1 MSLFSKAAKAASWI
15 LTHPPRE
22 TFPADRKRIAFIK
35 QGLFSY
41 SNLRTLEQLR
51 RVFPECCV
59 EVIDVR
65 EDLLRAHKLT
75 AATNVLAAFGSFA
88 GDLLTRK
95 RTLREV
101 YYRTPWFF
109 QRLRKM
115 LASRFAGREKEYAFS
130 LATQSLYDASVPGIP
145 HFIYTDHTHL
155 TNLYYPAFDRSRLLA
170 PSIIALEKQAYQNAH
185 RVFVMGSHVARSLV
199 EHYGLPANR
208 AVVIGAG
215 SNIDPSQLPLEND
228 GYSNQRA
235 IFVGVEWA
243 RKGGPLLMEA
253 FRKVQRELP
262 DASLT
267 IVGCKPT
274 VRLPNVT
281 VLGRIPRDAVKR
293 ELARASLFVF
303 PTRIEPFGIAPI
315 EAHLQNLPVV
325 ASDLGAIPDI
335 VLAGKTGALTP
346 TDDPVKLA
354 EAIIDYLQHPGK
366 CREHGE
372 AGRIHVMQN
381 FTWDTTGDRMR
392 EAILASLKPAG

>member
-1 MSLFSKAAKAASWI
+1 VQAF
-15 LTHPPRE
+15 PP
-22 TFPADRKRIAFIK
+22 DRKRIAFIK

-41 SNLRTLEQLR
+41 SNVRTLEQLR
-51 RVFPECCV
+51 RVFPEYAV
-59 EVIDVR
+59 EVVDVR
-65 EDLLRAHKLT
+65 DDILRAHKLT
-75 AATNVLAAFGSFA
+75 AATNILAACGSFA
-88 GDLLTRK
+88 VDLLTRK

-115 LASRFAGREKEYAFS
+115 LAARFAGRQKAYAFT
-130 LATQSLYDASVPGIP
+130 LATQSLYDASVLGIP

-170 PSIIALEKQAYQNAH
+170 PGIIALEREAYQRAT
-185 RVFVMGSHVARSLV
+185 RVLVMGSHVARSLI

-215 SNIDPSQLPLEND
+215 SNIDPSPLPLEND

-235 IFVGVEWA
+235 IFVGVEWE

-253 FRKVQRELP
+253 FRKVQRVLP
-262 DASLT
+262 NASLT

-293 ELARASLFVF
+293 ELTRASLFVF

-315 EAHLQNLPVV
+315 EAHLQMLPVV

-335 VLAGKTGALTP
+335 VLDGKTGALTP
-346 TDDPVKLA
+346 SDDPNKLA
-354 EAIIDYLQHPGK
+354 TAIIDYLQHPDK

-372 AGRIHVMQN
+372 AGREHVLEN

-392 EAILASLKPAG
+392 AAILASLPSST

>member
-1 MSLFSKAAKAASWI
+1 MQAF
-15 LTHPPRE
+15 PP
-22 TFPADRKRIAFIK
+22 DRKRIAFIK

-41 SNLRTLEQLR
+41 SNVRTLEQLR
-51 RVFPECCV
+51 RVFPEYAV
-59 EVIDVR
+59 EVVDVR
-65 EDLLRAHKLT
+65 DDILRAHKLT
-75 AATNVLAAFGSFA
+75 AATNILAACGSFA
-88 GDLLTRK
+88 VDLLTRK

-115 LASRFAGREKEYAFS
+115 LAARFAGRQKAYAFT
-130 LATQSLYDASVPGIP
+130 LATQSLYDASVLGIP

-170 PSIIALEKQAYQNAH
+170 PGIIALEREAYQRAT
-185 RVFVMGSHVARSLV
+185 RVLVMGSHVARSLI

-215 SNIDPSQLPLEND
+215 SNIDPSPLPLEND

-235 IFVGVEWA
+235 IFVGVEWE

-253 FRKVQRELP
+253 FRKVQRVLP
-262 DASLT
+262 NASLT

-293 ELARASLFVF
+293 ELTRASLFVF

-315 EAHLQNLPVV
+315 EAHLQMLPVV

-335 VLAGKTGALTP
+335 VLDGKTGALTP
-346 TDDPVKLA
+346 SDDPNKLA
-354 EAIIDYLQHPGK
+354 TAIIDYLQHPDK

-372 AGRIHVMQN
+372 AGREHVLEN

-392 EAILASLKPAG
+392 AAILASLPSST